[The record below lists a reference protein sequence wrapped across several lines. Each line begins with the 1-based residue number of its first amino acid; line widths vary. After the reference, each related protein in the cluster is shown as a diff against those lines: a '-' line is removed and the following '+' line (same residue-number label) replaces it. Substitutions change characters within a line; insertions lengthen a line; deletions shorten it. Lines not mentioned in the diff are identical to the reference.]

1 MLLAEN
7 LKNSDCIGHDYE
19 LNVLLVLATSWS
31 TTIQGCVWLIS
42 VEHFAL
48 LQGQAMKK
56 PAWKKLDRK
65 KRQRP
70 KSQIRWRPLWPSRR
84 DMRQWHL
91 GCFGCPMGHLMVTF
105 WLATKVTSIQELQNW
120 RFCEAIIKHTAE
132 FRIPCGKGWF
142 FGWLED
148 FGILKFCGSLG
159 QIEL

>member
-56 PAWKKLDRK
+56 PA
-65 KRQRP
+65 
-70 KSQIRWRPLWPSRR
+70 
-84 DMRQWHL
+84 
-91 GCFGCPMGHLMVTF
+91 
-105 WLATKVTSIQELQNW
+105 
-120 RFCEAIIKHTAE
+120 
-132 FRIPCGKGWF
+132 
-142 FGWLED
+142 
-148 FGILKFCGSLG
+148 
-159 QIEL
+159 